1 MVTKGERLGW
11 DKLVVWNQQTQI
23 TIYDINKQKGPTNSI
38 GNYIQYLV
46 INYNE
51 KEYENIYACIHTYIY
66 IFIYL

>member
-38 GNYIQYLV
+38 GNYIQYIV

-51 KEYENIYACIHTYIY
+51 K
-66 IFIYL
+66 